1 MKNEICIGMAGAG
14 RATELHINAL
24 KRFTGIPLRFKMIVA
39 RRKEQLQKL
48 YMDLKK
54 PPMILRTC

>member
-24 KRFTGIPLRFKMIVA
+24 KRFTGIPLRFKMIVVTQRA
-39 RRKEQLQKL
+39 AGSCKS
-48 YMDLKK
+48 Y
-54 PPMILRTC
+54 IWI

>member
-24 KRFTGIPLRFKMIVA
+24 KGLRVFHS
-39 RRKEQLQKL
+39 
-48 YMDLKK
+48 DLK
-54 PPMILRTC
+54 

>member
-24 KRFTGIPLRFKMIVA
+24 KKVYGYSTPI
-39 RRKEQLQKL
+39 
-48 YMDLKK
+48 
-54 PPMILRTC
+54 